1 MDHVIVRD
9 CLLDRLYARGERV
22 DADAARRW
30 PEHVEAVAA
39 DADDTEAGDQTPN
52 EKQRQQQ
59 GQSQKTP
66 RAVRE
71 PTLSDGTSPAS
82 MTRRQMRAW
91 AAARHP
97 GRTLAW
103 GRRADMAARLMA
115 LDRGE

>member
-1 MDHVIVRD
+1 MDHVTVRD
-9 CLLDRLYARGERV
+9 CLLDRFYARGERV

-39 DADDTEAGDQTPN
+39 AMDAMEPGDQAPN
-52 EKQRQQQ
+52 EKQREQQRQ
-59 GQSQKTP
+59 ARKTS
-66 RAVRE
+66 RTDQE

-103 GRRADMAARLMA
+103 GRRADMAARLAA